1 MHQSPLIDD
10 KLNNNIVKVA
20 VEIKINR
27 RVISTEEEYNVR
39 NNLLVV
45 CWQECWANQVI
56 LTSPFLHYPYRWET
70 SKFGSVIY
78 FFFLIYIDSKA
89 TTKVR
94 LYQLVRLMVDELAL
108 RYKAKVSSWISR
120 AKFLSN
126 GHFSTFTFFQPF
138 KVHTLLVK
146 EFHDMM
152 RAVVNNYCV
161 TRRKAYVIILRSLLQ
176 NWLVKMQSMPGNIT
190 SLWLV
195 AFVNSNEKK

>member
-1 MHQSPLIDD
+1 M
-10 KLNNNIVKVA
+10 
-20 VEIKINR
+20 
-27 RVISTEEEYNVR
+27 
-39 NNLLVV
+39 
-45 CWQECWANQVI
+45 
-56 LTSPFLHYPYRWET
+56 
-70 SKFGSVIY
+70 
-78 FFFLIYIDSKA
+78 A

-176 NWLVKMQSMPGNIT
+176 NWLVKIQSMQSMHFSVAGCLCKFEWKEVTLTFNIR
-190 SLWLV
+190 
-195 AFVNSNEKK
+195 AFHENWTKKEKQTNTIFEITTMLST

>member
-1 MHQSPLIDD
+1 M
-10 KLNNNIVKVA
+10 
-20 VEIKINR
+20 
-27 RVISTEEEYNVR
+27 
-39 NNLLVV
+39 
-45 CWQECWANQVI
+45 
-56 LTSPFLHYPYRWET
+56 
-70 SKFGSVIY
+70 
-78 FFFLIYIDSKA
+78 A

-152 RAVVNNYCV
+152 RAFVNNYCV

-195 AFVNSNEKK
+195 AFVNSKEKKLTFNIRAFHGNWTKKEKQTNTIFEITTMLST

>member
-1 MHQSPLIDD
+1 M
-10 KLNNNIVKVA
+10 
-20 VEIKINR
+20 
-27 RVISTEEEYNVR
+27 
-39 NNLLVV
+39 
-45 CWQECWANQVI
+45 
-56 LTSPFLHYPYRWET
+56 
-70 SKFGSVIY
+70 
-78 FFFLIYIDSKA
+78 A

-138 KVHTLLVK
+138 KVHALLVK

-161 TRRKAYVIILRSLLQ
+161 TRRKAYVIILRSLLP
-176 NWLVKMQSMPGNIT
+176 NAIYARKYHFSVAGCLCKFEWKEVTLTFTKRKEINEHTRISWELNKKGKTNKHNFRNHDNAFYLTRGSISWTKVYSHWKRLA
-190 SLWLV
+190 SLL
-195 AFVNSNEKK
+195 SI